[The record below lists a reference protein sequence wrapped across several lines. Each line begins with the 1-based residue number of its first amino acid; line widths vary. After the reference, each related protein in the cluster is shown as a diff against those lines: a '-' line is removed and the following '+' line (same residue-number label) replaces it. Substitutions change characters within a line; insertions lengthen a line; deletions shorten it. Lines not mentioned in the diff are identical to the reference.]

1 MKKILAFI
9 VCVLLFIGAA
19 VPAFAAEE
27 DDYEF
32 LRKESASLKGT
43 QLNVYNWGEYIAD
56 GKDGAA
62 DVNAIF
68 EEITGIKIN
77 YTTYDTNEDM
87 YTKLKSGGTSYDIV
101 IPSDY
106 MIARLIEENMIQ
118 KLDFNNIPHFKNI
131 LEEYKGLYF
140 DPKDEYSVA
149 YNVGMIGVIYDKTVV
164 SPEDLGSWDLM
175 WNSKYKGSILQY
187 NNPRDAFATAQFL
200 LGIDVNSTSS
210 EDWDRAYSKLVE
222 QKPLVQ
228 AYVADEVFSKM
239 ESGEAAVASYYV
251 GDYVLM
257 SDVNENL
264 DFYFPKEGTNVFVDS
279 ICIPSNAKNK
289 KAAELYIDFLLT
301 PEIALENAEYLCYA
315 SPNRTVVENDEY
327 SLKENEYIY
336 PSEENKPKA
345 EYYHNFD
352 SSMLTMMSDR
362 WNSLKLEGSS
372 NLSTYIGVS
381 TVALIAIVWAVGHKI
396 RQTKRK
402 KYYEQV

>member
-1 MKKILAFI
+1 MKKVFAVLICVFLA
-9 VCVLLFIGAA
+9 LS
-19 VPAFAAEE
+19 AFLNVSAEE
-27 DDYEF
+27 EDEYAF
-32 LRKESASLKGT
+32 LREAAAGLKGT

-62 DVNAIF
+62 DVNAMF
-68 EEITGIKIN
+68 EDITGIKIN

-106 MIARLIEENMIQ
+106 MIARLIEEEMIQ
-118 KLDFNNIPHFKNI
+118 KLDFSNIPHYKNI
-131 LEEYKGLYF
+131 LDEYKDLYF
-140 DPKDEYSVA
+140 DPNNEYSVP
-149 YNVGMIGVIYDKTVV
+149 YNVGMIGVLYDTTKVD
-164 SPEDLGSWDLM
+164 PEDIGSWDLM

-200 LGIDVNSTSS
+200 LGIDVNSTNTD
-210 EDWDRAYSKLVE
+210 DWDRAYSKLVE

-251 GDYVLM
+251 GDFVLM

-279 ICIPSNAKNK
+279 ICIPKSAKNK
-289 KAAELYIDFLLT
+289 TAAELYIDFLLT
-301 PEIALENAEYLCYA
+301 PDVALENAEYLCYA
-315 SPNRTVVENDEY
+315 SPNKTVVENDDY
-327 SLKENEYIY
+327 SLKDNEYIY
-336 PSEENKPKA
+336 PSDEDKPKA
-345 EYYHNFD
+345 EYYHNFN
-352 SSMLTMMSDR
+352 SEMLNMMSDR

-372 NLSTYIGVS
+372 NLSTYIGIGAV
-381 TVALIAIVWAVGHKI
+381 VVIAVVWFAVIKI
-396 RQTKRK
+396 RKIKRN